1 MSRRPP
7 RGGRPHPGRA
17 ARRDGARPVQP
28 GQPGAA
34 GAREG
39 HDAGDA
45 WHEPI
50 AATRATVP
58 PADPAAPLEAVA
70 AAGATEATAA
80 PTPAAPGRDP
90 GRGGRDARSGGGN
103 EAAAGDGPRTGCT
116 TAQLRRFIKSRAW
129 IPMHELRRRFAIAGH
144 DDEVV
149 AVDLADRRVYVG
161 LPPREGAQ
169 LGELLRSGEVGFELA
184 TDPATPIVV
193 GVYPMRPV
201 VRT

>member
-28 GQPGAA
+28 GQPGGA
-34 GAREG
+34 GVGEG
-39 HDAGDA
+39 HEGGDRRP
-45 WHEPI
+45 EPI
-50 AATRATVP
+50 AASRA
-58 PADPAAPLEAVA
+58 PAPATEPVAPLEAVA
-70 AAGATEATAA
+70 AAEVPAA
-80 PTPAAPGRDP
+80 AAAVAAAPGRE
-90 GRGGRDARSGGGN
+90 GRDARDGGGH
-103 EAAAGDGPRTGCT
+103 EAREGDGPRSGCT

-129 IPMHELRRRFAIAGH
+129 IPMHELRRRFAISGH

>member
-17 ARRDGARPVQP
+17 ARRDGARPAQQ
-28 GQPGAA
+28 GH
-34 GAREG
+34 EG
-39 HDAGDA
+39 GDA
-45 WHEPI
+45 RQ
-50 AATRATVP
+50 ASARP
-58 PADPAAPLEAVA
+58 PTAPAAPASAATPTPTPAPVATPTPAPVAVQEPQESPQSPVSAPGVA
-70 AAGATEATAA
+70 AAV
-80 PTPAAPGRDP
+80 PAHPGRD
-90 GRGGRDARSGGGN
+90 GHGERDGDGARS
-103 EAAAGDGPRTGCT
+103 GCT
-116 TAQLRRFIKSRAW
+116 TAQMRRFIKSRAW

-169 LGELLRSGEVGFELA
+169 LGELLRSGDVGYELA